1 MRFLTPFVFYR
12 TINTT
17 TLRRLATGYT
27 MCDIEQSERDMAG
40 QPKYLELALN
50 SSALD
55 CADRTRSSERT
66 MRMLQRIA
74 DVLGRPVEDFFRAN
88 TEETAREIKAGAVEP
103 K

>member
-1 MRFLTPFVFYR
+1 
-12 TINTT
+12 
-17 TLRRLATGYT
+17 
-27 MCDIEQSERDMAG
+27 MAG
-40 QPKYLELALN
+40 QPKYLEPALN
-50 SSALD
+50 SASFD

-88 TEETAREIKAGAVEP
+88 TEEIAGEIRAGAVEP